1 MKSMTGY
8 GEGSENI
15 KGAKVTVQIRS
26 VNHRH
31 LDLQV
36 RAPREFLSVEEDIRK
51 SVREKISRGRIEL
64 FVNRHAAKGQSRKL
78 EMDEAL
84 VGQYIAGVSQLKKKF
99 KLAGDIGVA
108 LLSTIPDLFQLR
120 EVEINVADERLA
132 VLKALGGALKKLEQS
147 RQREGAHLRAD
158 MESQIVELRKIAA
171 EIEERAAENGVRLQ
185 TSTDPHSDERADRG
199 SVENSNVTVK
209 GDTFKGDIN
218 EEIVRLKTHVV
229 ALARVVRER
238 EPVGKRIDFMLQEVN
253 RELNTISSKVAY
265 LAVTQLVLQGKERVE
280 KIREQTQNVE

>member
-8 GEGSENI
+8 GEGSQNI
-15 KGAKVTVQIRS
+15 KNGKVTVQIRS

-36 RAPREFLSVEEDIRK
+36 RAPREFLSFEEDIRK
-51 SVREKISRGRIEL
+51 LVREKIARGRIDL
-64 FVNRHAAKGQSRKL
+64 FVNRYVAKGQSRKL

-108 LLSTIPDLFQLR
+108 LLATIPDVFHVREIEIDAASERQAVLR
-120 EVEINVADERLA
+120 ALNVALT
-132 VLKALGGALKKLEQS
+132 KLEQS
-147 RQREGAHLRAD
+147 RQREGTQLRAD
-158 MESQIVELRKIAA
+158 MESQIGHLREISTELEA
-171 EIEERAAENGVRLQ
+171 RAAENGIGPRKSAALDGE
-185 TSTDPHSDERADRG
+185 SGDGSDKEMA
-199 SVENSNVTVK
+199 ETSNVI
-209 GDTFKGDIN
+209 FKGDIN
-218 EEIVRLKTHVV
+218 EELVRLKTHVV
-229 ALARVVRER
+229 ALAKTARQR

-265 LAVTQLVLQGKERVE
+265 LPVTQLVLQGKERVE
-280 KIREQTQNVE
+280 KIREQTQNIE

>member
-8 GEGSENI
+8 GEASQNI

-36 RAPREFLSVEEDIRK
+36 RAPRELLSVEEEIRK
-51 SVREKISRGRIEL
+51 LVREKISRGRIEL
-64 FVNRHAAKGQSRKL
+64 FVNRYAAKGQSRKL

-99 KLAGDIGVA
+99 KLAGDIGVS
-108 LLSTIPDLFQLR
+108 LLSTVPDLFQLR
-120 EVEINVADERLA
+120 EVEVNVAEERLA
-132 VLKALGGALKKLEQS
+132 VLKALGSALKKLEQS
-147 RQREGAHLRAD
+147 REREGAHLRAD
-158 MESQIVELRKIAA
+158 MESQIDHLRKIAGQ
-171 EIEERAAENGVRLQ
+171 IEERAAENGIRPQ
-185 TSTDPHSDERADRG
+185 KSGDGQSEQRADHVLG
-199 SVENSNVTVK
+199 ENSNV
-209 GDTFKGDIN
+209 TFKGDIN

-229 ALARVVRER
+229 ALTRVVRER

-253 RELNTISSKVAY
+253 PEPNTISSKVAHMP
-265 LAVTQLVLQGKERVE
+265 VTQLVLQGKERVE